1 MALFYERKETSDEII
16 IRYKYM
22 PLVYIVLLGGFI
34 LSILVDEITG
44 ASWGYLIWAF
54 IFIFLLIFIIDIWK
68 PNKETKKAMKD
79 GYVKVSGSRYSFSN
93 PYTVVIKKRR

>member
-22 PLVYIVLLGGFI
+22 PLVYIVLFGGFI

-54 IFIFLLIFIIDIWK
+54 IFIFLSIFIIDIRK

-79 GYVKVSGSRYSFSN
+79 GYVKVCLL
-93 PYTVVIKKRR
+93 YTSPSPRD